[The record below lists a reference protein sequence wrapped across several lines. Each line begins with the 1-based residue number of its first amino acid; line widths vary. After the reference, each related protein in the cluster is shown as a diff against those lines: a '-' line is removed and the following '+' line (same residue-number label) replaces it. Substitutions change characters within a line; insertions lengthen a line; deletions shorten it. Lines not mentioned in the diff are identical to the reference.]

1 MASEMRMARINPAGS
16 CRILLTAIIASAI
29 CLFGPG
35 ELSAQKIIENPDKP
49 LASNAGRVLKLQ
61 QVWRITD
68 EGGPYYFRY
77 PNKLRIADDGSIFLA
92 DREELIK
99 FSADGIFLENLYKKG
114 QGPGEVGGS
123 FTYIIA
129 GNELYVKDYSQGRI
143 FRMDLNGRYIDQL
156 NLEQSRDNLIGVR
169 DDGYLFIKSVWPPA
183 EEMTGKLLPILDTV
197 KLASKDGKTVR
208 DLHTFR
214 TSWYMAPHAQAQWD
228 LNIEALSDDRS
239 LLFGSHSREYL
250 IEVLSIIKA
259 QIVVKFNRKYPRVK
273 HIEEKWEDDFRKRYG
288 LPEFEYESDV
298 LDFLV
303 NRDKLW
309 MKTSTA
315 DREKG
320 NLYDVFD
327 FGGRYLDCFYIDSG
341 RTLLGARGD
350 EIFVSEKN
358 ADESIDLVK
367 YKIVG

>member
-1 MASEMRMARINPAGS
+1 MKEKNAQRKGRAK
-16 CRILLTAIIASAI
+16 IL
-29 CLFGPG
+29 CLAAFLLVGFSSVHG
-35 ELSAQKIIENPDKP
+35 QFVIENPEKP
-49 LASNAGRVLKLQ
+49 LAPNARRILKLEE
-61 QVWRITD
+61 VWRITD
-68 EGGPYYFRY
+68 EGGEFFFKY
-77 PNKLRIADDGSIFLA
+77 PNKLKIADDGRILLA
-92 DREELIK
+92 DREELLE
-99 FSADGIFLENLYKKG
+99 FSADGVFIKNLFKKG
-114 QGPGEVGGS
+114 QGPGEVGSS

-129 GNELYVKDYSQGRI
+129 GNELYLKDYSQRRI

-156 NLEQSRDNLIGVR
+156 NLEQSYDNLIGVR
-169 DDGYLFIKSVWPPA
+169 DNGYLFIKSVWPPA

-214 TSWYMAPHAQAQWD
+214 TSWYMTQHAQTQWD

-250 IEVLSIIKA
+250 IEVLNIVKA
-259 QIVVKFNRKYPRVK
+259 QIVVKFNRKYPRVR
-273 HIEEKWEDDFRKRYG
+273 HVEEKWENDFRKRYG

-298 LDFLV
+298 LDLLV

-327 FGGRYLDCFYIDSG
+327 FGGRYLDCFYMGSG